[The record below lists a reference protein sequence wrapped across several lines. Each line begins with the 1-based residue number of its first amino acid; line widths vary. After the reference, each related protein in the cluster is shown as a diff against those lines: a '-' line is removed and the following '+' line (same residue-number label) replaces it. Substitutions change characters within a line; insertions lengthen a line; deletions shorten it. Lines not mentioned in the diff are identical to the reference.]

1 MALEKML
8 GLYMCLMPPLPDTT
22 TDMWLAIP
30 ISLSNQFTPVM
41 NVVGHGPDG
50 VVLLVMPLWR
60 DVLSACATPVAPR
73 FYRAEHTKN
82 TDHDSM

>member
-1 MALEKML
+1 
-8 GLYMCLMPPLPDTT
+8 
-22 TDMWLAIP
+22 MWLAVP
-30 ISLSNQFTPVM
+30 ISLSYQLTPVM
-41 NVVGHGPDG
+41 NVVSHGADG
-50 VVLLVMPLWR
+50 VLLVMLLWR